1 MAKARPQ
8 LDKMANGKKKP
19 MSRTSGVAGRKLGRS
34 EGIATKL
41 KYGAPLTGSA
51 SGVKSIS
58 LKDAG
63 EVLTSGIVTLGKKGL
78 QADPAS
84 LAMALPVGKVLKAAQ
99 ALKAAGKIGKATAL
113 FARLDAKNAGQVM
126 GEFGNITQ
134 GVAQGRPLRKLSES
148 VFPRLP
154 DNSIPGTART
164 FDTYADPL
172 LEGAGRFKGKDDLS
186 DFVSGAGILGGM
198 RKVGKAAGKSK
209 AFGRA
214 AAKEVAKNAKT
225 PKMTPQQAQD
235 SYERVA
241 DLIKGGR
248 AAKRRG
254 K

>member
-1 MAKARPQ
+1 MAK
-8 LDKMANGKKKP
+8 KKE
-19 MSRTSGVAGRKLGRS
+19 MNRTSGTARRLTGRS

-63 EVLTSGIVTLGKKGL
+63 EVLTQGIVTLGKKGL

-99 ALKAAGKIGKATAL
+99 ALKAVGKTAKATAL

-148 VFPRLP
+148 VFPR
-154 DNSIPGTART
+154 A
-164 FDTYADPL
+164 A
-172 LEGAGRFKGKDDLS
+172 
-186 DFVSGAGILGGM
+186 SGA
-198 RKVGKAAGKSK
+198 
-209 AFGRA
+209 
-214 AAKEVAKNAKT
+214 AKT
-225 PKMTPQQAQD
+225 PSLREEYKTVKQGYEQVFGKGKKVSSFNPDVAAMTMRPG
-235 SYERVA
+235 S
-241 DLIKGGR
+241 GGS
-248 AAKRRG
+248 AAKIRKISNQVDAYLKKRG
-254 K
+254 GKTIGR